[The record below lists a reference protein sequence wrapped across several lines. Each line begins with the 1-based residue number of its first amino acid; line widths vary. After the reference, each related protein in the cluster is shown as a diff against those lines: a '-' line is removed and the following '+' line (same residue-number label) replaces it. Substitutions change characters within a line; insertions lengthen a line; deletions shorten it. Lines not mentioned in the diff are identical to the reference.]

1 MKKYLHLS
9 LILLACFLS
18 ASCQSTQQLEKDADK
33 VIIFGSGGGF
43 AGQENE
49 YILGNDGSLKMKEK
63 FKSEMT
69 EISSLKRCRV
79 KKLFKQP
86 GVIQFE
92 TIDFKHPGN
101 IYYFI
106 RYKYSGGFHEVV
118 WGDTK
123 HPVPPEIKQF
133 YESLI
138 SATK

>member
-1 MKKYLHLS
+1 MRKYFTLFLFA
-9 LILLACFLS
+9 LFLA
-18 ASCQSTQQLEKDADK
+18 ASCQSTQQLDKNADK

-49 YILGNDGSLKMKEK
+49 YVLGNDGSLKMKEK
-63 FKSEMT
+63 LKSEMKQLP
-69 EISSLKRCRV
+69 SLKRCRV

-118 WGDTK
+118 WGDPK

-138 SATK
+138 SVTK